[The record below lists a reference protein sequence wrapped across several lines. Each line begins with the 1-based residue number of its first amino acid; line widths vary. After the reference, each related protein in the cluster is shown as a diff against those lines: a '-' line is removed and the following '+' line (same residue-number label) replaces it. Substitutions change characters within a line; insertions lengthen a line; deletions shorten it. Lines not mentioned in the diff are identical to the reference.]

1 MSTHVKT
8 RAERLLIILLLGALT
23 AIGPLTIDTYLP
35 AFTAIAADLH
45 TDVATVGL
53 SMSSYFIGIAVGQ
66 LIYGPLLDVFG
77 RKPPLIFGLLL
88 FGVAALGCALSGS
101 VQWLIGLRLVLA
113 LGACVGMVA
122 ARAVVRDL
130 FPQNETARIY
140 SLIML
145 VMGLAPIVAPTLG
158 GIIVATLG
166 WRYIFTML
174 ALVTVLL
181 LAGVWWILPTI
192 AGHGRRE
199 ALHPYRALRDYGAVM
214 TTPGFASGMLI
225 GSFQIAG
232 LFAYLTASPLVF
244 MDLFGMSGP
253 RYGWTMGCN
262 ALALVVGSQVNAQLL
277 KRFSLNSMIW
287 SSNVLQFAASVLFV
301 LAVTLA
307 PVSIW
312 VVLAFAAVYMFCLGF
327 LLPDIAA
334 VIMAPFGKEKAG
346 SASAL
351 SGALQM
357 MAGAIAS
364 ASVSWGYDGTVT
376 VMVVGMP
383 LCALG
388 SLMLLRRERWLGRS
402 ASGPI
407 RGTIETHSFTSRCGS
422 LARPDPGSRKH

>member
-1 MSTHVKT
+1 MLTQSKT
-8 RAERLLIILLLGALT
+8 RADRRLLVLLLGALT

-66 LIYGPLLDVFG
+66 LMYGPVLDVFG

-88 FGVAALGCALSGS
+88 FGLAALGCALSGS

-130 FPQNETARIY
+130 FPQNETARIF
-140 SLIML
+140 SLLML
-145 VMGLAPIVAPTLG
+145 VMGIAPIVAPTLG

-166 WRYIFTML
+166 WRYIFTLL
-174 ALVTVLL
+174 AFLDVLL
-181 LAGVWWILPTI
+181 LAGVWWILPAI

-199 ALHPYRALRDYGAVM
+199 ALRPYSALRDYGVVLA
-214 TTPGFASGMLI
+214 TPGFASGMLT
-225 GSFQIAG
+225 GSFHVAG

-244 MDLFGMSGP
+244 MDVFGMSGP
-253 RYGWTMGCN
+253 RYGWAMGCN
-262 ALALVVGSQVNAQLL
+262 ALALVLGSQVNAYYL
-277 KRFSLNSMIW
+277 KRFSLSGLIW
-287 SSNVLQFAASVLFV
+287 GSNVLQLAASALFV
-301 LAVTLA
+301 LGVTLF

-312 VVLAFAAVYMFCLGF
+312 MVWAFAAVYMFCLGF

-334 VIMAPFGKEKAG
+334 VIMAPFGREKAG

-351 SGALQM
+351 LGAFQM
-357 MAGAIAS
+357 MAGALA
-364 ASVSWGYDGTVT
+364 AALVSWGYDGTVA
-376 VMVVGMP
+376 VMVIGMP
-383 LCALG
+383 MCALG
-388 SLMLLRRERWLGRS
+388 SVMLLWRERYLGTMTIRS
-402 ASGPI
+402 
-407 RGTIETHSFTSRCGS
+407 
-422 LARPDPGSRKH
+422 